1 MLPECV
7 QEGRFKGMQFKNGT
21 FSVPRSE
28 ARENPPSEEVS
39 AVFDTPTDPGSVQ
52 SNYNGLGK

>member
-1 MLPECV
+1 M
-7 QEGRFKGMQFKNGT
+7 RFKNGT

-39 AVFDTPTDPGSVQ
+39 AVFDTCTDPGSGQSKLQWLREMNLVQ
-52 SNYNGLGK
+52 VRYK